1 MKKLLVVL
9 LFPFLLQSQNF
20 PQLDVSPMDKAHFS
34 RQKEVA
40 TITYSRPQLK
50 GRALKDIIKLNNI
63 WRTGA
68 NEANELLLYVDIE
81 INNIAVSKGT
91 YKIFT
96 YLEEKDIIFIIN
108 SSTKMFGGA
117 SAYNSE
123 MDVLRFKVPKRK
135 VKESLEAFSIV
146 FSNKDEQPQIH
157 FGWEY
162 MRFDIPFKISGK

>member
-1 MKKLLVVL
+1 MKKLILLL
-9 LFPFLLQSQNF
+9 LFPFFSLSQNF
-20 PQLDVSPMDKAHFS
+20 TELDISPMDKAHFS
-34 RQKEVA
+34 RQKKVA

-50 GRALKDIIKLNNI
+50 GRALNDIVKLNKI

-81 INNIAVSKGT
+81 INNVVVPKGI

-96 YLEEKDIIFIIN
+96 YPEEKEIIFIVS
-108 SSTKMFGGA
+108 SSTKIFGGA

-123 MDVLRFKVPKRK
+123 MDVLRFTVPKRK
-135 VKESLEAFSIV
+135 AIDSLEAFSIV
-146 FSNKDEQPQIH
+146 FSNKEGQPKIH

-162 MRFDIPFKISGK
+162 MRFDIPLKIMNK

>member
-1 MKKLLVVL
+1 MKKLILIL

-20 PQLDVSPMDKAHFS
+20 PELDVSPMDKAHFS

-50 GRALKDIIKLNNI
+50 GRALKDILKQNNI

-81 INNIAVSKGT
+81 INNILVSKGT

-96 YLEEKDIIFIIN
+96 YLEEKEVTFIIS

-123 MDVLRFKVPKRK
+123 MDILRFKVPKRK
-135 VKESLEAFSIV
+135 VKESLEVFSIV

-162 MRFDIPFKISGK
+162 MRFDIPFKILGK

>member
-1 MKKLLVVL
+1 MKKLILILV
-9 LFPFLLQSQNF
+9 FPFLLQSQNF
-20 PQLDVSPMDKAHFS
+20 PELDVSPMDKAHFS

-50 GRALKDIIKLNNI
+50 GRALKDILKLNNI

-81 INNIAVSKGT
+81 INNTVVPKGT

-96 YLEEKDIIFIIN
+96 YLEEKEIIFIIS

-123 MDVLRFKVPKRK
+123 MDVIRFKVPKRK

-162 MRFDIPFKISGK
+162 MRFDIPFKILGK

>member
-1 MKKLLVVL
+1 MKKLILL
-9 LFPFLLQSQNF
+9 LFIPLLTFSQNF
-20 PQLDVSPMDKAHFS
+20 VGLDVSPMDKAHFS
-34 RQKEVA
+34 RKKEVA

-50 GRALKDIIKLNNI
+50 GRVLNDILKLNKI

-68 NEANELLLYVDIE
+68 NEASELLLYVDIE
-81 INNIAVSKGT
+81 INNIVVPKGK

-96 YLEEKDIIFIIN
+96 YLEEKEITFIIS

-117 SAYNSE
+117 NAYNSE

-146 FSNKDEQPQIH
+146 FSNKGKQPQIH

-162 MRFDIPFKISGK
+162 MRFDIPFKILGK

>member
-1 MKKLLVVL
+1 MKKLLVLL

-20 PQLDVSPMDKAHFS
+20 PELDVSPMDKSHFS

-50 GRALKDIIKLNNI
+50 GRALNDIIKLNNI

-81 INNIAVSKGT
+81 INNIVVSKGT

-123 MDVLRFKVPKRK
+123 MDVIRFKVPKRK

-162 MRFDIPFKISGK
+162 MRFDIPFKILGK

>member
-1 MKKLLVVL
+1 MKKLILIL

-20 PQLDVSPMDKAHFS
+20 PKLDESPMDKAHFS
-34 RQKEVA
+34 RKNEVA

-50 GRALKDIIKLNNI
+50 GRVLKDIIKLNSI

-81 INNIAVSKGT
+81 INNITVPKGT

-96 YLEEKDIIFIIN
+96 YPEEKEIIFIIS

-135 VKESLEAFSIV
+135 VKEPIEAFSIV

-162 MRFDIPFKISGK
+162 MRFDIPFKILGK

>member
-1 MKKLLVVL
+1 MKKLLVLL

-81 INNIAVSKGT
+81 INNIVVSKGT

-123 MDVLRFKVPKRK
+123 MDVIRFKVPKRK

>member
-1 MKKLLVVL
+1 MKKLIL
-9 LFPFLLQSQNF
+9 LLLIPFFSLSQNF
-20 PQLDVSPMDKAHFS
+20 TELDISPMDKAHFS
-34 RQKEVA
+34 RQKKVA

-50 GRALKDIIKLNNI
+50 GRALNDIVKLNKI

-81 INNIAVSKGT
+81 INNVVVPKGI

-96 YLEEKDIIFIIN
+96 YPEEKEIIFIVS
-108 SSTKMFGGA
+108 SSTKIFGGA
-117 SAYNSE
+117 SAYNSD

-135 VKESLEAFSIV
+135 AIDSLEAFSIA
-146 FSNKDEQPQIH
+146 FSNKEGQPKIH

-162 MRFDIPFKISGK
+162 MRFDIPFKVLNK

>member
-1 MKKLLVVL
+1 MKKLILL
-9 LFPFLLQSQNF
+9 FLFPFLLQSQNF
-20 PQLDVSPMDKAHFS
+20 PELDVSPMDKSHFS

-50 GRALKDIIKLNNI
+50 GRALNDIIKLNNI

-81 INNIAVSKGT
+81 INNIVVSKGT

-96 YLEEKDIIFIIN
+96 YLEEKEIIFIIS

-123 MDVLRFKVPKRK
+123 MDILRFKVPKRK

-162 MRFDIPFKISGK
+162 MRFDIPFKILGK